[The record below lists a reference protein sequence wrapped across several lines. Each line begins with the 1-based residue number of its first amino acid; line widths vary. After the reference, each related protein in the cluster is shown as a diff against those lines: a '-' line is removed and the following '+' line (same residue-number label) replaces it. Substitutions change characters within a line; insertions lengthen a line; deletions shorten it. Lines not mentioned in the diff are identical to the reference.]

1 MPTMFSQYRGRDRGV
16 PAGFMQAASMPGQLI
31 GAGIQQLAAGVSDGM
46 TAADERHKQEAKLGK
61 AAETFFEAIPEKERP
76 MDMQAFK
83 NLAATDKVAKMK
95 GLVEAQAYRKGA
107 EDIVTQLANRK
118 ALEANTRAVESSN
131 KTRALQRDMQAEMTA
146 KRDLFN
152 ADVQRRLEMPEGQLG
167 PVKPLTPR
175 ELFDLSVKHGINED
189 PVRSLADVQQAEQA
203 GVDITPRELSFGGN
217 SWLFSP
223 KPNTIQ
229 RNVRPDEGSLVPK
242 ALKDE
247 AGNVLGHY
255 IIDPESGKPIML
267 KQTDKPGAA
276 DVLKF
281 EEGLRAL
288 DKDISDQEQLVE
300 QKSKYANPDY
310 LKQLRER
317 RARLQMHYDREFG
330 SQATQAAPG
339 DGPAPAATSAPA
351 ASPGIRATWKNGKL
365 VFPK

>member
-1 MPTMFSQYRGRDRGV
+1 
-16 PAGFMQAASMPGQLI
+16 
-31 GAGIQQLAAGVSDGM
+31 
-46 TAADERHKQEAKLGK
+46 
-61 AAETFFEAIPEKERP
+61 
-76 MDMQAFK
+76 MDLQAFK

-107 EDIVTQLANRK
+107 ADIIAQLANNR
-118 ALEANTRAVESSN
+118 ALEAQTRAVEGAN
-131 KTRALQRDMQAEMTA
+131 KTRAFQRDQQVELAA

-152 ADVQRRLEMPEGQLG
+152 ADVQRRLEMPDGQLG
-167 PVKPLTPR
+167 PVKPLSPR
-175 ELFDLSVKHGINED
+175 ELFELSVKHGINED
-189 PVRSLADVQQAEQA
+189 PVRSLAEVQQAEQS

-217 SWLFSP
+217 SFVFSP
-223 KPNTIQ
+223 KPNTLQ
-229 RNVRPDEGSLVPK
+229 RNVRADEGSLVPK

-255 IIDPESGKPIML
+255 ITDPESGKPVML

-288 DKDISDQEQLVE
+288 DKDISDQEQLIE
-300 QKSKYANPDY
+300 QKSKYAKPDY

-330 SQATQAAPG
+330 SQGPQGASGAGAPTATP
-339 DGPAPAATSAPA
+339 SAPT